1 MFLEVISIV
10 SQFNFKFFFFKKI
23 VTAFWIQLLYVV
35 VPVWF
40 ACGDP
45 ATWCLR
51 LIVPDKVVPYSLR
64 YGSVTVYTID
74 GL

>member
-1 MFLEVISIV
+1 M
-10 SQFNFKFFFFKKI
+10 
-23 VTAFWIQLLYVV
+23 TAFWIQLLSLV

-51 LIVPDKVVPYSLR
+51 LIVPDKVVPYSLL

>member
-10 SQFNFKFFFFKKI
+10 SQMNFILFFLKI
-23 VTAFWIQLLYVV
+23 VTAFWIQLLYLV

-51 LIVPDKVVPYSLR
+51 LIVPDKVVPYSLL